1 MKGCELYVADRYVGW
16 QEATLNFL
24 ASQFD
29 AKTRGFPSSW
39 VKEVTEAVKA
49 SGQAGDMNDKALK
62 QTVIPFAKVKVDE
75 AQKGGAQVRA
85 FFNSALALLLH
96 SDQSTLSPCS
106 NAHAVKHASYMT
118 QQNFIMA
125 ACQVMWSVLAGAG
138 AQAAL

>member
-1 MKGCELYVADRYVGW
+1 MPVECFNCKAHGPQDCDAAAPLQVKGCELYLADRYIGW

-29 AKTRGFPSSW
+29 AKTRGFPSTW

-75 AQKGGAQVRA
+75 AQKGGAQVRT
-85 FFNSALALLLH
+85 FFYSILALLLH
-96 SDQSTLSPCS
+96 SDQHISILFQPYSCCNTGLSH
-106 NAHAVKHASYMT
+106 N
-118 QQNFIMA
+118 
-125 ACQVMWSVLAGAG
+125 L
-138 AQAAL
+138 